1 VGLRGIEKMGEKMMG
16 KVEVFA
22 LSLGLLLVICEG
34 ISDKETLH
42 LVLLATFC
50 SILLYLR
57 LFYVPRYS
65 RR

>member
-1 VGLRGIEKMGEKMMG
+1 MG

-22 LSLGLLLVICEG
+22 LSLGLLLGICEG
-34 ISDKETLH
+34 ISDKETIL
-42 LVLLATFC
+42 LVVLATFC
-50 SILLYLR
+50 IMLLYVR